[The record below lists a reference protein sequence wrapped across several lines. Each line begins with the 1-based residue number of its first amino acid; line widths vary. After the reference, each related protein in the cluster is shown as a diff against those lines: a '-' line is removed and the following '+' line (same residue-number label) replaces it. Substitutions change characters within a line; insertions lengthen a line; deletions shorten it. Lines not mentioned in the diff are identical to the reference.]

1 MRFAVLGRSAD
12 LRVPPRCQTA
22 QPAQKA
28 TELGQG
34 AHALPRSPMIHTGW
48 FRQCQP
54 RSRAAA
60 QKLVAI
66 ESTLSIR
73 AAGFRAA
80 RLRMVLFVRPFA
92 GTDPSPLLDV
102 RLQEQPA

>member
-1 MRFAVLGRSAD
+1 MRFAVLERSAD
-12 LRVPPRCQTA
+12 LRVPSRCHQTA

-48 FRQCQP
+48 FRQGQPQP

-60 QKLVAI
+60 QKLVDRIYAFNPRSWI
-66 ESTLSIR
+66 PGCAVAHVPIGERQTLPD
-73 AAGFRAA
+73 
-80 RLRMVLFVRPFA
+80 L
-92 GTDPSPLLDV
+92 PSV
-102 RLQEQPA
+102 